1 MRELKLKPSRR
12 LGWMTLGLGLLAGV
26 AVTRT
31 ALPIPWQAGLIA
43 GTCLATF
50 WQLRRMAR
58 VPRMALADDGSL
70 NVREDDGDWRKATV
84 LPDSFVSPA
93 MIVMRYQLPGARA
106 RSLTLLPDSASTDD
120 FRRLR
125 ASLRWARRTRS
136 DTSSPD
142 EG

>member
-1 MRELKLKPSRR
+1 
-12 LGWMTLGLGLLAGV
+12 
-26 AVTRT
+26 
-31 ALPIPWQAGLIA
+31 
-43 GTCLATF
+43 F
-50 WQLRRMAR
+50 
-58 VPRMALADDGSL
+58 
-70 NVREDDGDWRKATV
+70 
-84 LPDSFVSPA
+84 PA

-106 RSLTLLPDSASTDD
+106 RSLTLLPDSASSDD